1 MNNIEISDLERAA
14 MHGKPMPDGLS
25 LIDQVYFQG
34 LAYLYARFRA
44 GMITREQG
52 SEEKKKMLYARNEAL
67 REAEFGDRCR
77 QHAIELWKRIESCAS
92 MYAKE
97 STIEHADALY
107 SAIYGIMRERT

>member
-52 SEEKKKMLYARNEAL
+52 SE
-67 REAEFGDRCR
+67 
-77 QHAIELWKRIESCAS
+77 
-92 MYAKE
+92 
-97 STIEHADALY
+97 
-107 SAIYGIMRERT
+107 